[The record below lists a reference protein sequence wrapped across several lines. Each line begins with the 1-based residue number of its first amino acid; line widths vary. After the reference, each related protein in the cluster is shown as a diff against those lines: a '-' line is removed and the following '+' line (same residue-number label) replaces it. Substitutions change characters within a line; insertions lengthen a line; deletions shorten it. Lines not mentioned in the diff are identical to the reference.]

1 MFTIWGQ
8 ILKKI
13 HIKKLYNGF
22 MVLGGVK
29 SIGII
34 NFAKCGEFCGCIP
47 SITSMWDRV
56 GQSAESSVQTGSV
69 VEWLHVRK
77 Y

>member
-34 NFAKCGEFCGCIP
+34 NFAKIFTIVLV
-47 SITSMWDRV
+47 DF
-56 GQSAESSVQTGSV
+56 
-69 VEWLHVRK
+69 L
-77 Y
+77 